1 MKKNLFVLVL
11 FCCLSAMAQAQVV
24 KYCMSYSDFVAGN
37 WKSVDELTGGRT
49 KQACQMKTI
58 DNQVRLKTGDKEAD
72 KILKKEVFAVMYGN
86 DLLVNCHNLRNN
98 DIVLDAS
105 GYAHAVRYNGDKLCV
120 MAYKINDGAFLLGLG
135 ADVASFFT
143 PTPVSIG
150 LSVGSTT
157 LWYSKDYLNTMA
169 CYLVESDAN
178 EKGKIPVTRIND
190 SFMET
195 LLAHDAPLLEKYK
208 AISSKRNRQSA
219 ANILPVLME
228 KGVVKMEAIN

>member
-1 MKKNLFVLVL
+1 M
-11 FCCLSAMAQAQVV
+11 
-24 KYCMSYSDFVAGN
+24 
-37 WKSVDELTGGRT
+37 
-49 KQACQMKTI
+49 
-58 DNQVRLKTGDKEAD
+58 
-72 KILKKEVFAVMYGN
+72 
-86 DLLVNCHNLRNN
+86 
-98 DIVLDAS
+98 
-105 GYAHAVRYNGDKLCV
+105 
-120 MAYKINDGAFLLGLG
+120 
-135 ADVASFFT
+135 ASFFT

-157 LWYSKDYLNTMA
+157 LWYCKDYLNTMA
-169 CYLVESDAN
+169 CYLVDRDAN

>member
-1 MKKNLFVLVL
+1 
-11 FCCLSAMAQAQVV
+11 
-24 KYCMSYSDFVAGN
+24 
-37 WKSVDELTGGRT
+37 
-49 KQACQMKTI
+49 
-58 DNQVRLKTGDKEAD
+58 
-72 KILKKEVFAVMYGN
+72 
-86 DLLVNCHNLRNN
+86 
-98 DIVLDAS
+98 
-105 GYAHAVRYNGDKLCV
+105 
-120 MAYKINDGAFLLGLG
+120 
-135 ADVASFFT
+135 
-143 PTPVSIG
+143 
-150 LSVGSTT
+150 
-157 LWYSKDYLNTMA
+157 MA

>member
-1 MKKNLFVLVL
+1 MKKNFFVLVL

-86 DLLVNCHNLRNN
+86 D
-98 DIVLDAS
+98 S
-105 GYAHAVRYNGDKLCV
+105 
-120 MAYKINDGAFLLGLG
+120 YKINDGAFLLGLG

-157 LWYSKDYLNTMA
+157 LWYCKDYLNTMA
-169 CYLVESDAN
+169 CYLVDRDAN